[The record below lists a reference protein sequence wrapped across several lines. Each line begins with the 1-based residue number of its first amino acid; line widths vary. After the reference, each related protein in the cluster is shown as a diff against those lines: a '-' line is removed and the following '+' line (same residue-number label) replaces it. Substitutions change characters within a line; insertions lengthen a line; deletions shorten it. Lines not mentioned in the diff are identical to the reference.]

1 MKRTLFVASLSLSE
15 ERTHKKKV
23 QKTLNPKQETK
34 RALSSFLSKL
44 VHTQTKSARL
54 CAFHPHTTNKALRAR
69 TKRERDLV
77 VVVFYSGK
85 TMMATMITTTTFQT
99 QSSVCRN
106 RGALAS
112 SPNAKKILVVG
123 KTAAPRR
130 KKNSIRF
137 DVRANGG
144 ISRDAEQMAGLG
156 GDFGARDPTAGEIG
170 SNFGTS
176 TLGHADTDHIVKA
189 SGKGAKKL
197 KDMTMLKNR
206 PIQEL
211 PADATACTLTDEE
224 IYRKQCVDWKVRP
237 SNKDSIP
244 RLRWEVTTTDGE
256 KFAARCQAVANEAG
270 WPVETTATGEKVVVE
285 VHTKEVKGL
294 TINDFIV
301 ATKIEAD
308 EEIAGM
314 IVKKAKAVRNW
325 A

>member
-1 MKRTLFVASLSLSE
+1 LSG
-15 ERTHKKKV
+15 RG
-23 QKTLNPKQETK
+23 
-34 RALSSFLSKL
+34 F
-44 VHTQTKSARL
+44 
-54 CAFHPHTTNKALRAR
+54 
-69 TKRERDLV
+69 
-77 VVVFYSGK
+77 
-85 TMMATMITTTTFQT
+85 
-99 QSSVCRN
+99 N

-112 SPNAKKILVVG
+112 SQSHTKKWCVFG
-123 KTAAPRR
+123 KTAAHR
-130 KKNSIRF
+130 KRGASSIRF

-144 ISRDAEQMAGLG
+144 VSREAEQMAGLG

-285 VHTKEVKGL
+285 AHTKEVKGL